1 MLQTHLGDPFA
12 LLLDP
17 EGVAREVAA
26 SERLARLRSRI
37 YRPLDRPLIP
47 LAGARQLDC
56 AEFDAWLDSELPDDE
71 ELVEDLDQELG
82 APH

>member
-1 MLQTHLGDPFA
+1 MLHSHLGDPFA

-47 LAGARQLDC
+47 LSGSAASAC
-56 AEFDAWLDSELPDDE
+56 ADFDAWLDSELPEDE
-71 ELVEDLDQELG
+71 AMEVDIGE
-82 APH
+82 PH